1 MLLRVNAAHLA
12 RAILILLC
20 LASCGTASMTSDR
33 DEDARR
39 AAESGGGGG
48 Y

>member
-1 MLLRVNAAHLA
+1 MLLRVNAAPLA

-20 LASCGTASMTSDR
+20 LAACGTADMRSTR

-39 AAESGGGGG
+39 AVESGGS